1 MSGCSRPSVKCSRGE
16 KGSLLRSARCVS
28 QFAPA
33 GDSHVWTTD
42 DLLPAFVYVT
52 VRAQLQ
58 HLGAEIR
65 LIEDFTPQLQGE
77 LKNKMRLNRQQKEN
91 RRVRIER
98 IVVKWPVVSADTL
111 EALRHS
117 HLL

>member
-1 MSGCSRPSVKCSRGE
+1 MDPDSLTLVVKYT
-16 KGSLLRSARCVS
+16 CVS

-33 GDSHVWTTD
+33 GNSHVWTTD

-65 LIEDFTPQLQGE
+65 LIEDFTPQLQGSGQIE
-77 LKNKMRLNRQQKEN
+77 LMFTTLRASYLQICSDKNS
-91 RRVRIER
+91 
-98 IVVKWPVVSADTL
+98 P
-111 EALRHS
+111 
-117 HLL
+117 

>member
-1 MSGCSRPSVKCSRGE
+1 MKSIDSMVRITALNTSCNTYRYAVVLNE
-16 KGSLLRSARCVS
+16 CVS

-65 LIEDFTPQLQGE
+65 LIEDFTPQLQGSGQIE
-77 LKNKMRLNRQQKEN
+77 LMFTTLRASYFQICNDKNL
-91 RRVRIER
+91 
-98 IVVKWPVVSADTL
+98 P
-111 EALRHS
+111 
-117 HLL
+117 

>member
-1 MSGCSRPSVKCSRGE
+1 MSGYSRPSVKCSRGGE
-16 KGSLLRSARCVS
+16 GSLLRGARCVS

-65 LIEDFTPQLQGE
+65 LIEDFTPQLQGSRKKIE
-77 LKNKMRLNRQQKEN
+77 EGY
-91 RRVRIER
+91 VRIEG
-98 IVVKWPVVSADTL
+98 IVVKWPVVSADSS
-111 EALRHS
+111 EALRQS